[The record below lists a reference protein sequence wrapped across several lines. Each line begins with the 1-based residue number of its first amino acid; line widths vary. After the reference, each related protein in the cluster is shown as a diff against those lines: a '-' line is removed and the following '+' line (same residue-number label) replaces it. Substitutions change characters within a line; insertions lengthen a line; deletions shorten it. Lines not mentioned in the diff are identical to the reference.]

1 MPFVSSR
8 HKVDFKEL
16 NPYDDTGLR
25 LYQIENKA
33 KIYKFWETGRSVM
46 LQMPTGTGK
55 TRLFP

>member
-46 LQMPTGTGK
+46 LQMPTGIVI
-55 TRLFP
+55 